1 MIALV
6 DIVLTLLSLVLLVPA
21 LILLVETLLA
31 LAYQPKDSHPKS
43 RRPNIAVLMPAH
55 DEATGIRQ
63 SVESLL
69 LQLLPTDRLLV
80 VADNCSDDTAS
91 LAASAG
97 AEVIERQD
105 PTQRGKGFALDFGVR
120 HLRNNPP
127 EIVVIADADCE
138 FSPGSIDLLA
148 RDCQRLGRPIQAL
161 YLMLAPEG
169 TGAKTRVAQFAWTMK
184 NQVRPLGLLVLAQPC
199 QLMGTGM
206 AFTWPCICSAPLATG
221 HIVEDMQLGLEL
233 TRQGMPA
240 CFCPEARVT
249 SYFPRTEEGIR
260 TQRTRWEHGHLGMI
274 ITEAPRLLVSSLRKR
289 NVPGAVLAIDL
300 LVPPL
305 TLFVL
310 LLIVNAA
317 IDIAFGISSGDR
329 TPLQIAL
336 IDSAFTAIA
345 IFVSWMRFGRQ
356 ILTPRMLASAPA
368 YMARKLPIYLRFL
381 LARQLSWVRS
391 KRDP

>member
-6 DIVLTLLSLVLLVPA
+6 DILLTLLSLVLLVPA
-21 LILLVETLLA
+21 LILLVETVLA
-31 LAYQPKDSHPKS
+31 LAYQTKGSQPSG

-55 DEATGIRQ
+55 DEATGIRP
-63 SVESLL
+63 SVESVLV
-69 LQLLPTDRLLV
+69 QLLPTDRLLV

-91 LAASAG
+91 VAVTAG
-97 AEVIERQD
+97 AEVIERRD
-105 PTQRGKGFALDFGVR
+105 PDKRGKGFALDFGVR

-127 EIVVIADADCE
+127 EVVIIADADCE
-138 FSPGSIDLLA
+138 FSPGSIELLA
-148 RDCQRLGRPIQAL
+148 RDCQRLDRPIQAL

-169 TGAKTRVAQFAWTMK
+169 AGAKTRVAQFAWIMK
-184 NQVRPLGLLVLAQPC
+184 NQVRPTGLLALALPC

-206 AFTWPCICSAPLATG
+206 AFTWSCICSAPLATG

-233 TRQGMPA
+233 ARQGMPA
-240 CFCPEARVT
+240 CFCPDAKVT

-274 ITEAPRLLVSSLRKR
+274 IAEAPRLLVTSLRKFDI
-289 NVPGAVLAIDL
+289 PGVVLAIDL

-310 LLIVNAA
+310 LLIVNTA
-317 IDIAFGISSGDR
+317 IDTMFGIASGNR

-336 IDSAFTAIA
+336 IDSALTAIA
-345 IFVSWMRFGRQ
+345 IFVSWVRYGRRV
-356 ILTPRMLASAPA
+356 LTPRMLASAPA
-368 YMARKLPIYLRFL
+368 YMVRKLPIYLRFL
-381 LARQLSWVRS
+381 LARQLNWVRS

>member
-1 MIALV
+1 MIALL
-6 DIVLTLLSLVLLVPA
+6 DIVLTLVSLVLVVPA
-21 LILLVETLLA
+21 MILFAETILA
-31 LAYQPKDSHPKS
+31 LAYQPKLSRPEG
-43 RRPNIAVLMPAH
+43 RRPNITVLMPAH
-55 DEATGIRQ
+55 DEATGIRH

-69 LQLLPTDRLLV
+69 PQLLPTDRLLV
-80 VADNCSDDTAS
+80 VADNCSDDTATV
-91 LAASAG
+91 AASAG
-97 AEVIERQD
+97 AEVIERRNPD
-105 PTQRGKGFALDFGVR
+105 QRGKGFALDFGVR
-120 HLRNNPP
+120 HLRDNPP
-127 EIVVIADADCE
+127 EVVVIADADCE

-169 TGAKTRVAQFAWTMK
+169 AGAKTRVAQFAWIMK
-184 NQVRPLGLLVLAQPC
+184 NQVRPTGLLALALPC

-206 AFTWPCICSAPLATG
+206 AFTWTCICSAPLATG

-240 CFCPEARVT
+240 CFCPEAKVT

-274 ITEAPRLLVSSLRKR
+274 IAEAPRLLVSSLRR
-289 NVPGAVLAIDL
+289 LNVPGVVLAIDL

-310 LLIVNAA
+310 LLMVNAA
-317 IDIAFGISSGDR
+317 IDIAFDLATGNQ
-329 TPLQIAL
+329 TPLQVAV
-336 IDSAFTAIA
+336 IDGTLTAIA
-345 IFVSWMRFGRQ
+345 VFVSWIRYGRQ

-368 YMARKLPIYLRFL
+368 YMVRKFPIYLRFL
-381 LARQLSWVRS
+381 LARQLNWVRS

>member
-1 MIALV
+1 
-6 DIVLTLLSLVLLVPA
+6 
-21 LILLVETLLA
+21 
-31 LAYQPKDSHPKS
+31 
-43 RRPNIAVLMPAH
+43 MPAH